1 MGRGGYHMLLS
12 ILIKIFIIGFGGLL
26 LGAVLGKWAYTY
38 YQHHLEALYLF
49 CGGMLIGVI
58 GFELVPESIQ
68 LFNFWSLLAGFSL
81 SFILFNYMESAFH
94 SMFKHKSYLSLIAFV
109 FAILAHNVPVG
120 IALGMSGSNEAFG
133 MALLL
138 ALFIHHLPEGIAL
151 YILTRISTLNE
162 MVVVLAACIVS
173 LVLSFSAGIGMYTA
187 PTKDWNGIF
196 MGIAIG
202 SLCYVAFHEMIGKVL
217 GRIVKRELF
226 FFVTLGILVLYLYL
240 QLSHEFL

>member
-1 MGRGGYHMLLS
+1 MLIS
-12 ILIKIFIIGFGGLL
+12 ILIKIFLIGFGGLL
-26 LGAVLGKWAYTY
+26 LGAVVGKWAYTY

-81 SFILFNYMESAFH
+81 SFILFHCMENAFH
-94 SMFKHKSYLSLIAFV
+94 ATFKHKSYLSLIAFI

-120 IALGMSGSNEAFG
+120 IALGMSGTNEAFG

-162 MVVVLAACIVS
+162 IAVVVAAS
-173 LVLSFSAGIGMYTA
+173 LVSFVLSISAGFGMYTFL
-187 PTKDWNGIF
+187 TNDWNGIF

-202 SLCYVAFHEMIGKVL
+202 SLCYVAFHEMIGKVQ
-217 GRIVKRELF
+217 GRVLKKELF
-226 FFVTLGILVLYLYL
+226 FFVALGILILYFYL
-240 QLSHEFL
+240 QLSHKFL